1 MEAVGTPHAG
11 KRWVVMGEKTF
22 AAAALIGLALG
33 HDAMADD
40 RATHTAA
47 MGSTFA
53 RAGPQQMTTRPA
65 APHVARPSRPAGTAG
80 DAEPRRA
87 PLGPGHCWCY
97 LDGSNRTRG
106 FWDLCRGR

>member
-11 KRWVVMGEKTF
+11 KRWAVMEEKIFAVV
-22 AAAALIGLALG
+22 ALIGLALG

-40 RATHTAA
+40 RAKPTAA

-65 APHVARPSRPAGTAG
+65 APHVARRSRPAGTAG
-80 DAEPRRA
+80 DAERRGA
-87 PLGPGHCWCY
+87 HPGAGYCWY
-97 LDGSNRTRG
+97 YIDRSNRTPG

>member
-1 MEAVGTPHAG
+1 METVGTPHAG

-40 RATHTAA
+40 RAKHTAA
-47 MGSTFA
+47 RGSTFA

-65 APHVARPSRPAGTAG
+65 APHVEARSRPAGTAG
-80 DAEPRRA
+80 GAAA
-87 PLGPGHCWCY
+87 PAAPPPA
-97 LDGSNRTRG
+97 G
-106 FWDLCRGR
+106 FCLRCLS

>member
-40 RATHTAA
+40 RANPTAA
-47 MGSTFA
+47 MGSTLA
-53 RAGPQQMTTRPA
+53 RAGPHHITTRPA
-65 APHVARPSRPAGTAG
+65 ATHVARRPQSAGTAG
-80 DAEPRRA
+80 DAERRRA
-87 PLGPGHCWCY
+87 PPGAGYCWY
-97 LDGSNRTRG
+97 YIDRSNRTPG

>member
-1 MEAVGTPHAG
+1 MEAAGTPHAG

-22 AAAALIGLALG
+22 AVAALIGLALG

-40 RATHTAA
+40 RAKHTAA

-53 RAGPQQMTTRPA
+53 RAGPHHITTRPA
-65 APHVARPSRPAGTAG
+65 ATHVARRPRSAETAG
-80 DAEPRRA
+80 NGA
-87 PLGPGHCWCY
+87 PPGAGYCWY
-97 LDGSNRTRG
+97 YIDRSNRTPG

>member
-11 KRWVVMGEKTF
+11 KRWAVMEEKIFAVV
-22 AAAALIGLALG
+22 ALIGLALG

-40 RATHTAA
+40 RAKHTAP

-53 RAGPQQMTTRPA
+53 RAGPHRMMTRPA
-65 APHVARPSRPAGTAG
+65 AAHVVRRSRPAGMAG
-80 DAEPRRA
+80 DAEHRRV
-87 PLGPGHCWCY
+87 PPGAGYCWY
-97 LDGSNRTRG
+97 YIDRSNRTPG

>member
-40 RATHTAA
+40 RAKHTAA

-65 APHVARPSRPAGTAG
+65 APHVARRSRPAGTAG
-80 DAEPRRA
+80 GAGGRGARPRA
-87 PLGPGHCWCY
+87 
-97 LDGSNRTRG
+97 
-106 FWDLCRGR
+106 GRRWEYHA